1 VKTVRRLFYRDIG
14 ASVGFVAVAF
24 LALFFFIDFVDD
36 LDQVGRQGRA
46 PWHVALAVLY
56 AVPGH
61 LYDLLPIAV
70 LIGCIYSLARMAQA
84 SEYTIL
90 RTGGLGPG
98 RALKLLALIGM
109 AFGALNFVVGDFIAP
124 ASEQAALRLAAR
136 FDGEHRISGAGA
148 WLKGHRLTPEGP
160 RSLSI
165 NVASISRDGVL
176 QGVRA
181 FEFDASGG
189 LRAHASA
196 QQARVDRDGRWLLRD
211 VQVTQ
216 WPEARDADPAPAA
229 APASAPDARLER
241 RITDVHLP
249 ELAFATDLDATVVA
263 AAVLPLSSMTTIELW
278 RYGRHLDEQAQA
290 SQQVAV
296 RFWKKALYPLS
307 CLVMVALAL
316 PFAYLHAR
324 AAGVSLKVFGGIM
337 LGIGFVLL
345 NNLAGHLGMLG
356 GWTPWVVA
364 AAPSLLFLLLSLA
377 AFAWLVRYR

>member
-1 VKTVRRLFYRDIG
+1 MRTVRRLFYRDIG
-14 ASVGFVAVAF
+14 ASVGFVAMAF
-24 LALFFFIDFVDD
+24 HSLFFFIDFVDD
-36 LDQVGRQGRA
+36 LDQIGRQGRA
-46 PWHVALAVLY
+46 AWHVALAVLY

-70 LIGCIYSLARMAQA
+70 LIGSIYALARMAQA

-98 RALKLLALIGM
+98 RALKLLALLGLG
-109 AFGALNFVVGDFIAP
+109 FGALNFVVGDFVTPSA
-124 ASEQAALRLAAR
+124 EQAALQLAAR
-136 FDGEHRISGAGA
+136 FDGERRIEGAGA
-148 WLKGHRLTPEGP
+148 WLKGHRLAPDGAH
-160 RSLSI
+160 SLSI
-165 NVASISRDGVL
+165 NIASIDRSGLL

-181 FEFDASGG
+181 FEFDDRGR
-189 LRAHASA
+189 LRAQASA
-196 QQARVDRDGRWLLRD
+196 RTAQVDRQGRWLLRE
-211 VQVTQ
+211 VHVTT
-216 WPEARDADPAPAA
+216 WPTAAD
-229 APASAPDARLER
+229 APDASASGPATPRVS
-241 RITDVHLP
+241 DVDLP
-249 ELAFATDLDATVVA
+249 ELGFASDLDASVVA

-290 SQQVAV
+290 SQQVAI

-324 AAGVSLKVFGGIM
+324 TAGVSLKVFGGIM

-345 NNLAGHLGMLG
+345 NNLAGHLGMLR